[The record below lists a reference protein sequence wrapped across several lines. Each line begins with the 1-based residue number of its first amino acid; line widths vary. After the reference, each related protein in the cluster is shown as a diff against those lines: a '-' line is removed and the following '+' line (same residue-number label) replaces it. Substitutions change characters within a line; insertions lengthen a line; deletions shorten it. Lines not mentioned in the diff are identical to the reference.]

1 MKRDALE
8 RQKPAMNNAGS
19 TPLQRPSN
27 ACATL
32 SPIPPRCC
40 TRPAGAGCTPDVGQ
54 ATNEADMSNHLH
66 FRDDTLVPAIQPPE
80 FWRDLYEQA
89 LTCGMY
95 DLAAI
100 VRDIGLDAGLIA
112 RRLN

>member
-1 MKRDALE
+1 
-8 RQKPAMNNAGS
+8 
-19 TPLQRPSN
+19 
-27 ACATL
+27 
-32 SPIPPRCC
+32 
-40 TRPAGAGCTPDVGQ
+40 
-54 ATNEADMSNHLH
+54 MSNHLH

-89 LTCGMY
+89 MACGMY
-95 DLAAI
+95 DLAAV